1 MTETR
6 ERLTDDELM
15 SLPEDGFKHE
25 YVDGEVTSVPTSGK
39 HDEIILELAFRLR
52 PLLSGRGAM
61 SCGQSG
67 FRMASGNVR
76 VPDLSFMAKERLP
89 NGKAS
94 NGFAEGAPDLCV
106 EVISDSERR
115 REMFSKLDEYLTN
128 GARQV
133 WHIFPDSRR
142 VVVYSLT
149 EDVQVFE
156 AADELTGGEIA
167 PEFRCRVADLFEGVS
182 EGAS

>member
-1 MTETR
+1 MVETT
-6 ERLTDDELM
+6 ERLTDEQLM

-25 YVDGEVTSVPTSGK
+25 YVDGEVTSVPTSGI
-39 HDEIILELAFRLR
+39 HDDIIMELGSLMRPFLR
-52 PLLSGRGAM
+52 GRGAM

-67 FRMASGNVR
+67 FRMVNGNVR

-89 NGKAS
+89 GGKAS
-94 NGFAEGAPDLCV
+94 RGFAEGAPDLCV

-115 REMFSKLDEYLTN
+115 REMFGKLDEYLAN

-142 VVVYSLT
+142 VVVYSPT
-149 EDVQVFE
+149 EDPRVFE
-156 AADELTGGEIA
+156 AGDELTAGDIA
-167 PEFRCRVADLFEGVS
+167 PAFRCRVADLFEGADS
-182 EGAS
+182 AS